1 MSFVGFI
8 SHYAHHLDPFRRK
21 PDHPALDALHTSAAS
36 QPSPPPEPDGPASLP
51 LLLLAGYSYGAMI
64 TVQLPSLETI
74 SAAFATPASGSPAA
88 EIRHR
93 AEHLAAAQNTVL
105 GDARA
110 ATLKHQQGTKSPRKS
125 LGLRVG
131 GDEDNRR
138 SHDSVRRSF
147 SSEAEEKLR
156 KGVADVVARA
166 KRGHHHHKVKK
177 GDSRDSSDIRDGEGD
192 AGLPAV
198 SRCDDQLPALPSPPQ
213 YRTAYVLISP
223 LQGVITN
230 LATMSFSNPFSK
242 KKTKKESPVRTPG
255 ESSRPNDDHQPISG
269 PAQSDTEQKLVRN
282 PTLAVYGDQ
291 DVFAAARKLR
301 DWARRLEG
309 YPDSRFRA
317 HEISTAT
324 HFWTEERVV
333 YLMQEAVKTFAEG
346 VLGE

>member
-8 SHYAHHLDPFRRK
+8 SHYAHHLDPFRPK
-21 PDHPALDALHTSAAS
+21 PDHPALDALHPSDAS
-36 QPSPPPEPDGPASLP
+36 QPSPPLEPGGPASLP

-64 TVQLPSLETI
+64 TVQLPSLESI
-74 SAAFATPASGSPAA
+74 STAFATPASGSPAA

-93 AEHLAAAQNTVL
+93 AEHLATAQNTVL

-110 ATLKHQQGTKSPRKS
+110 AASRHQQGTKSPRKS

-131 GDEDNRR
+131 GDEDIRR

-166 KRGHHHHKVKK
+166 KRGHHHHKGKK
-177 GDSRDSSDIRDGEGD
+177 GVSDGSSGIRDGKD
-192 AGLPAV
+192 DSGLPAV
-198 SRCDDQLPALPSPPQ
+198 SSGDDRLPALPSPPQ

-242 KKTKKESPVRTPG
+242 KKAKESPARTPV
-255 ESSRPNDDHQPISG
+255 ESSQPNDEDQPISG
-269 PAQSDTEQKLVRN
+269 PTQSEAEQKLVRN

-291 DVFAAARKLR
+291 DVFVAARKLR

-309 YPDSRFRA
+309 YPNSRFRA